1 MIWYTLPVDESI
13 SWEGHLAGFVTG
25 FVFALIFKKNLAKP
39 KKYKWEE
46 EDYNEA
52 EDEFMKH
59 FDENGNFIEKL
70 PEDPLENSADQIKIT
85 YTFREKK
92 D

>member
-1 MIWYTLPVDESI
+1 
-13 SWEGHLAGFVTG
+13 FVTG